1 MITIKR
7 LTECSVQDAVTAWN
21 EGFTG
26 YFTDAQMTIDSFLNR
41 LTQEGLSANYSI
53 IAFDDKEPIGI
64 VLNGIRNINGKKV
77 SWNGGTGVA
86 PQYRGT
92 GVGKKMMA
100 ATLAI
105 YEEEGVEIATL
116 EAIKE
121 NEKAIHLYKKL
132 GYEIEDNLLF
142 IAHEGSF
149 DSNPF
154 EEHLATYNFIKT
166 VPPAVQNL
174 SFYKNMYCW
183 QTQFKSVRDGEAF
196 IAVDDHTGESI
207 GYALF
212 KRIFNDEGVHV
223 TTVLYQCEA
232 APHRSDR
239 QQINASLL
247 SQLFAPF
254 DQKIKRITVNLA
266 ATNQSVVSFLEEAGF
281 EKSVEQVYMKKIM
294 LEE

>member
-7 LTECSVQDAVTAWN
+7 LTECSLQDAVTAWN

-41 LTQEGLSANYSI
+41 LAQEGLSANYSI
-53 IAFDDKEPIGI
+53 IAFDDKEPVGI
-64 VLNGIRNINGKKV
+64 VLNGIRMIDGKKV

-92 GVGKKMMA
+92 GVGKKMMDA
-100 ATLAI
+100 SLAI

-121 NEKAIHLYKKL
+121 NEKAISLYKKL
-132 GYEIEDNLLF
+132 GYVIEDSLLF
-142 IAHEGSF
+142 IAHEDSF

-154 EEHLATYNFIKT
+154 KNHLATYNFIKT
-166 VPPAVQNL
+166 VPPEVQNL
-174 SFYKNMYCW
+174 SFYKSMYCW

-196 IAVDDHTGESI
+196 IAIDDQTGESI

-212 KRIFNDEGVHV
+212 KRIFNEEGVHV
-223 TTVLYQCEA
+223 TTALYQCEV
-232 APHRSDR
+232 APRRRDQH
-239 QQINASLL
+239 QITASLL

-254 DQKIKRITVNLA
+254 DQKLKRITVNLV
-266 ATNQSVVSFLEEAGF
+266 ATNETVVSLLKEARF
-281 EKSVEQVYMKKIM
+281 EKSIEQVYMKKIM
-294 LEE
+294 LKE